1 MKNYKVFTKTNLI
14 LSGITIAIFLT
25 KFFEMLFLFFE
36 YNGTGIHIW
45 EYIALGNLIFLIYTI
60 LFAYLSRVVGIRKG
74 IKNGYI
80 WGLCL
85 GVLGFIV
92 VCALKE
98 DTNVSGKNNI
108 DNKYDEIEKLNGLK
122 IKGVLTEEEFE
133 IEKNKILKDFK
144 Y

>member
-1 MKNYKVFTKTNLI
+1 MTNETYDVIFTHKEGSDNMYIDYDLI
-14 LSGITIAIFLT
+14 GQRIREARRKKGWSLDKLSEEIDVAV
-25 KFFEMLFLFFE
+25 
-36 YNGTGIHIW
+36 
-45 EYIALGNLIFLIYTI
+45 
-60 LFAYLSRVVGIRKG
+60 AYLSRVVGIRKG

-122 IKGVLTEEEFE
+122 IKGVLTAEEFE